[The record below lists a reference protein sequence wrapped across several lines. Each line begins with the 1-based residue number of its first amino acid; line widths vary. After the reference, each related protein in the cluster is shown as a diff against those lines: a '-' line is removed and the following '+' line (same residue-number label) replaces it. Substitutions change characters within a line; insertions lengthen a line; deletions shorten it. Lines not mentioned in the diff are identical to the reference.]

1 MSLPYK
7 HKYQQYP
14 QYLGQQTE
22 SQGLEPNTNVRLI
35 QPASFQPIQSQ
46 ILSIIPNHGGFGG
59 IVYPINDLDANQT
72 QYQGNH
78 RSNTSTGNV
87 FDTEGSVPFLPT
99 VGGSIDQNMQF
110 LYQNHVGHNSYP
122 NILDYSSFGGNPII
136 MAQQSSQQYPY
147 DLVQSSQLFQK
158 LPIQLTKSYDS
169 FDLSKSPNLKF
180 PPQYQ
185 QVNSEDSEIPSSKVK
200 MESPVFSST
209 FNESPETNASKTTSK
224 GHFKPTQTKRNARPR
239 INKLNRSEPLLLRIN
254 TKKPRLSNT
263 ANLMAELSTDV
274 LFRHF
279 QDTLKIEKPDGSQ
292 KASFYLRMKNELER
306 QLFDLFVNH
315 LSKSIDIF
323 FPQEVFRKIIPE
335 LALNDETNMIVCSIF
350 CLSSLMLQRI
360 NPDKFDLS
368 ITVRYYHQT
377 ITSIRHYLS
386 IPEIEEKDNGIMAR
400 CLLSTILLCIYE
412 LFFVAID
419 STYIKG
425 ASSILSSILMK
436 NSGNKSLLKDSP
448 FYQTCFWPMLL
459 CDLIFSLKYN
469 SPSMYSIES
478 FWKPLDPEY
487 FELYGDFS
495 TYGSSKTEN
504 DAELVKLTTTKVN
517 TTWWI
522 HKSMIDF
529 SSITKFKNDINVLT
543 KEDFESNKPYLEW
556 LDLKKNLDTF
566 EKQMPLTIKPTIYKS
581 CSPHRLFPIIYFKDE
596 ATAIIG
602 LNYKLAKIM
611 LYEALIQKTNL
622 SDPLAH
628 AEYLKYPKHY
638 AVKLAKDIIG
648 IIKTYDANLSVWTV
662 NAHAL
667 RYVAHYVQHEPEAS
681 KGLEELVERLMEIC
695 HLCL

>member
-7 HKYQQYP
+7 HKHQQYP
-14 QYLGQQTE
+14 KYVNQQAE
-22 SQGLEPNTNVRLI
+22 SQGIEPNTHIRLI
-35 QPASFQPIQSQ
+35 QTPYFEPIQSQ
-46 ILSIIPNHGGFGG
+46 IPSILPNSSVFGET
-59 IVYPINDLDANQT
+59 VYPLSDLSTNQT

-78 RSNTSTGNV
+78 RSYASTGNI
-87 FDTEGSVPFLPT
+87 FNTEANNSTLPT
-99 VGGSIDQNMQF
+99 LGGSIDQNMQF
-110 LYQNHVGHNSYP
+110 LYQNHPGHSSYP
-122 NILDYSSFGGNPII
+122 NVLDYASFVGHPAL
-136 MAQQSSQQYPY
+136 MPQQSAQLYPY
-147 DLVQSSQLFQK
+147 NLDQPSELFQK
-158 LPIQLTKSYDS
+158 LPVQATRSYDS
-169 FDLSKSPNLKF
+169 FDFKSPNLRF
-180 PPQYQ
+180 PPQYPQ
-185 QVNSEDSEIPSSKVK
+185 IKLEDTEP
-200 MESPVFSST
+200 PTFSAT
-209 FNESPETNASKTTSK
+209 LNKTTELNANRATSK
-224 GHFKPTQTKRNARPR
+224 SHFKPTQTKRNARPR
-239 INKLNRSEPLLLRIN
+239 INKLNKSDPLLLKIN
-254 TKKPRLSNT
+254 VKKPKISHSMNM
-263 ANLMAELSTDV
+263 MAELSTDE
-274 LFRHF
+274 LFKHF

-292 KASFYLRMKNELER
+292 RASFYLRMQNELER

-335 LALNDETNMIVCSIF
+335 LAVYDETNMIVCSIF
-350 CLSSLMLQRI
+350 CLSSLMLQRM

-368 ITVRYYHQT
+368 ITIRYYHQT

-386 IPEIEEKDNGIMAR
+386 IPGIEEKDTGIMPR

-436 NSGNKSLLKDSP
+436 NSDKKSLLKDSP

-469 SPSMYSIES
+469 SPSMYSIET

-487 FELYGDFS
+487 FDLYGDFS
-495 TYGSSKTEN
+495 SYGSSKTEN
-504 DAELVKLTTTKVN
+504 DADLVKLTSTRIN

-522 HKSMIDF
+522 HKSIIDF
-529 SSITKFKNDINVLT
+529 SSITKFKNEITVLT
-543 KEDFESNKPYLEW
+543 KEDFESNRPYLEW
-556 LDLKKNLDTF
+556 LELKKNLDTF

-581 CSPHRLFPIIYFKDE
+581 CSPDRLFPIIYFKDE

-611 LYEALIQKTNL
+611 LYEALIQKTSL
-622 SDPLAH
+622 SEPLPK
-628 AEYLKYPKHY
+628 AEFLKYPKQY
-638 AVKLAKDIIG
+638 PVKLAKDIIG

-667 RYVAHYVQHEPEAS
+667 RSVAHYLQDDLEAS
-681 KGLEELVERLMEIC
+681 RGLEELVERLMAIC
-695 HLCL
+695 HLCI